1 MNHVISKLNSMK
13 KDATHPQKG
22 SNFDFNSLPNF
33 EIARSW
39 TQTRTLNDFFLIC
52 MFFNA
57 SSLRKAHARV
67 TCFLDQSPKIIKKS
81 FYIHF
86 LFCSRPATA
95 SVVMLYRP
103 NRHDCGHPTVSTRFP
118 TTAALKN
125 SFQRIL
131 WLEKELYS
139 FPRPTQNGSRQNPV
153 IALCCSQTLKL
164 K

>member
-1 MNHVISKLNSMK
+1 
-13 KDATHPQKG
+13 
-22 SNFDFNSLPNF
+22 
-33 EIARSW
+33 
-39 TQTRTLNDFFLIC
+39 

-57 SSLRKAHARV
+57 SSLRKARARV

-86 LFCSRPATA
+86 LFGSRSATA

-103 NRHDCGHPTVSTRFP
+103 NHHDRGHPIVSTRFP
-118 TTAALKN
+118 ITAAVKN

-139 FPRPTQNGSRQNPV
+139 FPWQTPNGSRQTGHSSLLFTDTE
-153 IALCCSQTLKL
+153 A
-164 K
+164 